1 MVAISTL
8 RKEVEKLEK
17 LYREKKR
24 KKNKAVS
31 KPKVPED
38 WVEFCSLLTI
48 QSGNKYVPFVP
59 YDFQIELYNAIKN
72 NGVTLV
78 VKSRQMGFSQVV
90 ISILLH
96 KAILNPAY
104 KALIL
109 SKNGNDTS
117 LLAKR
122 MREMI
127 NCLRDKNLIQMEN
140 DNLQH
145 LSILNG
151 GKIYLLNSKPSAG
164 RGIDS
169 VSDILYDEAAFV
181 DEIEET
187 FTANDACQA
196 MVGEES
202 RTIVLSTPNGASGW
216 YFDKFVGDNGD
227 RDGLEILQRVREGE
241 LPPVQQWVDTAGWCK
256 FVAHWKAHPIYSQNE
271 NYLIDI
277 ANRKKMPLSAVK
289 QEYDLSFT
297 DSAQM
302 VFSSILVRGC
312 CTLNELSRKREKD
325 FDYYLS
331 IDTATVGD
339 DYVVATVF
347 EHDNI
352 ANVYRMVEIYRKR
365 HETTDYHILK
375 MSELMDKY
383 NPLITGIETTGGV
396 GQVYLETLQKMFP
409 NKTFQGIRTTGDSK
423 PVMINKLI
431 LLMERQKILL
441 WNNSMVTKE
450 FLSFQR
456 KDGKMEA
463 MGGSHDDIVMSCAFQ
478 SIILPEYDMNERI
491 GFKNIRVVTD
501 KA

>member
-1 MVAISTL
+1 MVTTL
-8 RKEVEKLEK
+8 
-17 LYREKKR
+17 KKR
-24 KKNKAVS
+24 LSQIVADKRKQRHENPQQVRS
-31 KPKVPED
+31 NSSEKVPTD

-48 QSGNKYVPFVP
+48 QSGNKYVPFIP
-59 YDFQIELYNAIKN
+59 YDFQIELYNAIQN
-72 NGVTLV
+72 NSVTLV

-90 ISILLH
+90 LSIILH

-127 NCLRDKNLIQMEN
+127 LCLRERNMIIMEN

-145 LSILNG
+145 LSIEGG

-181 DEIEET
+181 DEIEAT
-187 FTANDACQA
+187 FSANDACQA

-216 YFDKFVGDNGD
+216 YFDKFVGDNGH

-241 LPPVQQWVDTAGWCK
+241 LPPVQQWVDEAGWCK
-256 FVAHWKAHPIYSQNE
+256 FVAHWKAHPIYSQNP

-277 ANRKKMPLSAVK
+277 AKRKKMPLSDVK

-302 VFSSILVRGC
+302 VFSSILIRGC
-312 CTLNELSRKREKD
+312 CTLTELSKKRLPE
-325 FDYYLS
+325 FDYYLA

-347 EHDNI
+347 KHDHQQNC
-352 ANVYRMVEIYRKR
+352 YEMTELYRKR
-365 HETTDYHILK
+365 HETTDYHVLK
-375 MSELMDKY
+375 MSELIDKY
-383 NPLITGIETTGGV
+383 NPLITGIEVTGGV

-409 NKTFQGIRTTGDSK
+409 QKQFQSIRTTGDSK
-423 PVMINKLI
+423 PTMINKLI

-441 WNNSMVTKE
+441 WNHSTVTKE

-463 MGGSHDDIVMSCAFQ
+463 ITGSHDDIVMSCAFQ
-478 SIILPEYDMNERI
+478 AVILPEFDMNERI
-491 GFKNIRVVTD
+491 GFKNIRMVT
-501 KA
+501 

>member
-8 RKEVEKLEK
+8 RKEVEELKK
-17 LYREKKR
+17 LYREKKK
-24 KKNKAVS
+24 KKNKVVS
-31 KPKVPED
+31 KPKIPED
-38 WVEFCSLLTI
+38 WVDFCKLLTI

-59 YDFQIELYNAIKN
+59 YDFQIALYNAIRD

-90 ISILLH
+90 ISIILH

-216 YFDKFVGDNGD
+216 YFDKFIGENGD
-227 RDGLEILQRVREGE
+227 RDGLDILQRVREGV
-241 LPPVQQWVDTAGWCK
+241 LPPVQQWIDDSGWCK
-256 FVAHWKAHPIYSQNE
+256 FVAHWKAHPIYSQNP

-297 DSAQM
+297 DSAEM
-302 VFSSILVRGC
+302 VFTTALVKSC
-312 CTLNELSRKREKD
+312 CVLPSLSKVCLPD

-339 DYVVATVF
+339 DYVVVTVF
-347 EHDNI
+347 QYNHFDDNYI
-352 ANVYRMVEIYRKR
+352 MTELYRKR

-375 MSELMDKY
+375 VAELIDKY
-383 NPLITGIETTGGV
+383 SPLITGIETTGGV
-396 GQVYLETLQKMFP
+396 GQVYLETLQKMYP
-409 NKTFQGIRTTGDSK
+409 SKTFQGIKTTGDSK
-423 PVMINKLI
+423 PVMVNKLL

-441 WNNSMVTKE
+441 WNNSIVTKE

-456 KDGKMEA
+456 KDGKMA
-463 MGGSHDDIVMSCAFQ
+463 AISGSHDDLVMSCAFQ
-478 SIILPEYDMNERI
+478 SIIFPEYDLNERI
-491 GFKNIRVVTD
+491 AFNNIRIV
-501 KA
+501 KNA

>member
-1 MVAISTL
+1 MVTTL
-8 RKEVEKLEK
+8 KRRLSQIVADKK
-17 LYREKKR
+17 KKR
-24 KKNKAVS
+24 LANIQQSTSLAFDTI
-31 KPKVPED
+31 PTD

-48 QSGNKYVPFVP
+48 QSGNKYVPFIP
-59 YDFQIELYNAIKN
+59 YDFQIDLYNAIRDN
-72 NGVTLV
+72 AVTLV

-90 ISILLH
+90 LSIILH

-127 NCLRDKNLIQMEN
+127 LCLRERNLIAMDN

-145 LSILNG
+145 LSIMGG

-181 DEIEET
+181 EEIEAT
-187 FTANDACQA
+187 FSANDACQA
-196 MVGEES
+196 MVGEEA

-216 YFDKFVGDNGD
+216 YFDKFVGDNGH
-227 RDGLEILQRVREGE
+227 RNGLEILQRVREGE
-241 LPPVQQWVDTAGWCK
+241 LAPVQQWVDDAGWCK
-256 FVAHWKAHPIYSQNE
+256 FVAHWKAHPLYSQNK

-312 CTLNELSRKREKD
+312 CTLSELTKKRLLD

-331 IDTATVGD
+331 IDTAYSGD

-347 EHDNI
+347 KHDYHNNKYEMI
-352 ANVYRMVEIYRKR
+352 ELYRKR

-375 MSELMDKY
+375 MSELIDKY
-383 NPLITGIETTGGV
+383 QPLITGIEVTGGV

-409 NKTFQGIRTTGDSK
+409 QKTFQSIRTTGDSK

-431 LLMERQKILL
+431 LLMEKQKILL
-441 WNNSMVTKE
+441 WNNSIVTKE

-463 MGGSHDDIVMSCAFQ
+463 ITGSHDDIVMSCAFQ
-478 SIILPEYDMNERI
+478 SVILPEYDINERV
-491 GFKNIRVVTD
+491 GLKNIRMV
-501 KA
+501 A